1 MSADVPLVAG
11 FSEDEDDEWLYGE
24 ANPNDETNSSKQITG
39 ALAVSKVPHTF
50 LLFMKKNFFVEYYF
64 EIKFLNK
71 KSSKIRPTMKL
82 TMRACTQVN
91 I

>member
-1 MSADVPLVAG
+1 MEMSADAPLVAG

-39 ALAVSKVPHTF
+39 ALAVSKVLF
-50 LLFMKKNFFVEYYF
+50 LLFMKNFCFEYYF
-64 EIKFLNK
+64 EIKF

-82 TMRACTQVN
+82 TMRACTQVK